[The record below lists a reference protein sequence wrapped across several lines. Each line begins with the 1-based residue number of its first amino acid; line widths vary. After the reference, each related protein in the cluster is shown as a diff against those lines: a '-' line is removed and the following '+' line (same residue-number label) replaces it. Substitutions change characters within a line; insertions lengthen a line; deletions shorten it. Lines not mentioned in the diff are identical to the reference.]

1 MVPDAFTVNER
12 VLCPPGATTLDH
24 DSFVAVGV
32 GLGVVEVLL
41 PPHAVAKS
49 AITSHGDTESRRKFP
64 LRLRVFVPPW
74 PVPAKCAALMDV

>member
-12 VLCPPGATTLDH
+12 VLCPPGARTLDH
-24 DSFVAVGV
+24 DSLVAAGV

-41 PPHAVAKS
+41 SPHAVAKS
-49 AITSHGDTESRRKFP
+49 AITSHIF
-64 LRLRVFVPPW
+64 FVPPW

>member
-32 GLGVVEVLL
+32 GLGVVEVLP

-49 AITSHGDTESRRKFP
+49 AITSH
-64 LRLRVFVPPW
+64 LFVPPW
-74 PVPAKCAALMDV
+74 LVLAKCAALMDV